1 MIKWNNCTTTCPV
14 VEQKKVWLVLKRIGS
29 SFKNPIVVDYQ
40 TDNYIEAIAQVLHR
54 RRKVK
59 NGEVYKLMSRVGNQK
74 IDFNSVAVHANFK

>member
-1 MIKWNNCTTTCPV
+1 MIKWNNYTTTCPV
-14 VEQKKVWLVLKRIGS
+14 VEQKGVWLVLKRIGN
-29 SFKNPIVVDYQ
+29 SFKNPIVVDYE

-54 RRKVK
+54 RRKAK